1 MRTGTAAVMLAGIVV
16 ITGIAYSFIREKD
29 VPADV
34 VPPVTA
40 GADTSSKIVQ
50 VDDLARNPGE
60 FKGEIVLRAV
70 VVGVRKSKGV
80 FGVIDSREFESC
92 GTLSCAKS
100 ILPVK
105 FSGRL
110 PEPKAVV
117 VITGQM
123 VRGEKGLIIQAK
135 RVEVVP

>member
-123 VRGEKGLIIQAK
+123 VRGEKGLIIEAK